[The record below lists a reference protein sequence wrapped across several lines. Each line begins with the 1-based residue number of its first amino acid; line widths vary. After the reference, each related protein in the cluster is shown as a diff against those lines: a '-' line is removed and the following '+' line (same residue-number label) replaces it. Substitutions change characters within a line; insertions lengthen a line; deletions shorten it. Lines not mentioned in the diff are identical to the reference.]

1 MSYKVYLKKNEEKRL
16 QRGHPW
22 VYANE
27 VQRIEGAGKNG
38 DLAAVYSSEGRF
50 IGKGFINHLSK
61 IIVRIFIRDEAAVP
75 DEAFFTERIKAAKS
89 FRERTGIADED
100 CYRAV
105 FGESDDLPGLV
116 ADKYGDVLSVQI
128 LTLGMDL
135 RRDIIVKA
143 LANVFKP
150 RGIYLRNDSQAA
162 SKEGLKP
169 SKGPVFGDP
178 GPVVQITEN
187 GLKMRVNVAEGQKTG
202 YFLDQKYNRLAV
214 RKYAKG
220 ADVLDCFSNVG
231 GFSINAAAG
240 GAKSVTAVDI
250 SPSAIAEVMENAAL
264 NGFSDVVSGVT
275 GDVFQI
281 LREYK
286 NEDRRFDLVI
296 LDPPAFCKS
305 RGDVKDALR
314 GYRDVNLL
322 GMKLTAPGGFLVTS
336 SCSHFI
342 SVAQFENMLK
352 EAAEWSGRRV
362 RQVEMRSQAPDH
374 APLIIEDESSY
385 LKFFV
390 LSVE

>member
-16 QRGHPW
+16 LRGHPW

-27 VQRIEGAGKNG
+27 VSNIEGTGRNG
-38 DLAAVYSSEGRF
+38 DLASVYSSEGRF

-61 IIVRIFIRDEAAVP
+61 ILVRIFIRDEASVP
-75 DEAFFTERIKAAKS
+75 DEAFFTKRIEAAKS
-89 FRERTGIADED
+89 FRERAGIAGED
-100 CYRAV
+100 CCRVV

-116 ADKYGDVLSVQI
+116 ADKYGDVLSVQL
-128 LTLGMDL
+128 LTFGMDM
-135 RRDIIVKA
+135 RRDLIVKA
-143 LANVFKP
+143 LVNVFDP

-162 SKEGLKP
+162 SREGIKP
-169 SKGPVFGDP
+169 AKGPVYGEFDP
-178 GPVVQITEN
+178 LTVVTEN
-187 GLKMRVNVAEGQKTG
+187 GLKMRVNVADGQKTG

-250 SPSAIAEVMENAAL
+250 SPAAIAEVRENAAL
-264 NGFSDVVSGVT
+264 NGFSDVISGVA

-281 LREYK
+281 LRDHK
-286 NEDRRFDLVI
+286 NEGRRFDLVI

-305 RGDVKDALR
+305 RNDVPDALR
-314 GYRDVNLL
+314 GYNDVNLL
-322 GMKLTAPGGFLVTS
+322 GMKITAPGGFLVTS

-342 SVAQFENMLK
+342 SAAMFENMLK
-352 EAAEWSGRRV
+352 DAAGRSGRRV
-362 RQVEMRSQAPDH
+362 RLVETRSQAPDH
-374 APLIIEDESSY
+374 APLIIEEESSY